1 MIYEMMQRIIEELK
15 QSKPDLSVSAV
26 EHNDGALVEIGQ
38 FYYDIIDV
46 GGDVGGDSEVT
57 YEVAQVQL
65 MLPKPG
71 VAGFEII
78 AHFIELDG
86 SGELSGDCWG
96 SYAIDACNVHSLL
109 EHVIASVKDSSQR
122 VSFKLGE
129 ANKFNQNSSDILN
142 ALLCT
147 EVRELYSPNAVA

>member
-1 MIYEMMQRIIEELK
+1 MIYEMVQKLIEELK
-15 QSKPDLSVSAV
+15 QYKPYLSVSAV

-46 GGDVGGDSEVT
+46 AGDSEVT

-86 SGELSGDCWG
+86 SGELSGGCWG
-96 SYAIDACNVHSLL
+96 SYAIDVCNAHSLL

-129 ANKFNQNSSDILN
+129 ANRFNQNSSDILN

-147 EVRELYSPNAVA
+147 EVRELYSPSEVA

>member
-1 MIYEMMQRIIEELK
+1 MIYKMVQRIIEELK

-26 EHNDGALVEIGQ
+26 ERNDGALVEIGQ

-46 GGDVGGDSEVT
+46 GGDSDSEVT

-86 SGELSGDCWG
+86 SGELSGNCWG
-96 SYAIDACNVHSLL
+96 SYAIDACNAHSLL
-109 EHVIASVKDSSQR
+109 EYVIASVKDSSQR

-129 ANKFNQNSSDILN
+129 ANRFNQNSSDILN
-142 ALLCT
+142 TLLCN
-147 EVRELYSPNAVA
+147 EVRELYSPSAVA